1 MKAREQNKCK
11 KNFVRSFDSSTNSNS
26 HITDDFLEKARD
38 IIVSLWMRKS
48 KNIVD
53 AIKVK
58 ISVGANSEADS
69 NSLFFSSTVQTATII
84 LPSLSPA
91 YKCQVNDE
99 VLEGA
104 DEELERHFARRRIVL
119 QVRQVS
125 D

>member
-1 MKAREQNKCK
+1 
-11 KNFVRSFDSSTNSNS
+11 
-26 HITDDFLEKARD
+26 
-38 IIVSLWMRKS
+38 MRKS

-58 ISVGANSEADS
+58 ISVGANSEVQILT
-69 NSLFFSSTVQTATII
+69 LFFFLDGTNGHDY
-84 LPSLSPA
+84 PPLSFPA
-91 YKCQVNDE
+91 HKCQVNDE
-99 VLEGA
+99 VLEGE